1 MGAGSWVISVPEIP
15 APGGGGRRAGP
26 WPPGRGGPAAGR
38 DAPGGSPPRPGE
50 GLRRAGGVPRDT
62 GNGRPGP
69 ARAGTP
75 RDLVAVMTGF
85 ARTLRA
91 AGVPADH
98 ERTQSLLRALS
109 HLDATR
115 AHDVYWAGRLTL
127 CASADDLP
135 RYDRVFRAYFG
146 GRRASRGRPAGLVVL
161 RHTASLSGAPGVD
174 GDERPARVA
183 SASAAET
190 LRTRDVAAMTEAEL
204 AEVRRLLAL
213 MRAGRE
219 RRRSRRLGPSRR
231 GRLDGGA
238 TIRETLRRGG
248 ETARLRY
255 RAHRTRP
262 RRVVLL
268 VDVSGSM
275 SPYADT
281 LLRLG
286 HALLRAEPRATEVFS
301 VGTRLTRLTAEL
313 RHRDPCAAMDA
324 VSAAIPDWSG
334 GTRLGEE
341 LRRFLALNDAR
352 GATVV
357 IASDGWER
365 GDVSLLGAQMARLS
379 RMAHR
384 VIWANPHKGREGYRP
399 LTAGIRA
406 ALPYVD
412 DFVAGHSLAAFEE
425 LARLLGGTHA

>member
-1 MGAGSWVISVPEIP
+1 MADIRPPGEIPPPPGAGT
-15 APGGGGRRAGP
+15 A
-26 WPPGRGGPAAGR
+26 
-38 DAPGGSPPRPGE
+38 
-50 GLRRAGGVPRDT
+50 
-62 GNGRPGP
+62 
-69 ARAGTP
+69 

-109 HLDATR
+109 HLDAAR
-115 AHDVYWAGRLTL
+115 PRDVYWAGRFTL

-135 RYDRVFRAYFG
+135 RYDRVFHAYFG
-146 GRRASRGRPAGLVVL
+146 GLRAGRPRRAAITVV
-161 RHTASLSGAPGVD
+161 RYTAVPSGAPGGEG
-174 GDERPARVA
+174 GDRPVRAA
-183 SASAAET
+183 GASAAEV
-190 LRTRDVAAMTEAEL
+190 LRHRDVAKMTGAEL

-213 MRAGRE
+213 LEVGRE
-219 RRRSRRLGPSRR
+219 RRRSRRFGPSHR

-255 RAHRTRP
+255 RTHRTRP

-275 SPYADT
+275 TPYADT

-286 HALLRAEPRATEVFS
+286 HALVRSEPRATEVFS
-301 VGTRLTRLTAEL
+301 AGTRLTRLTAEL
-313 RHRDPCAAMDA
+313 RHRDPSTAMDA
-324 VSAAIPDWSG
+324 ASRAIPDWSG

-341 LRRFLALNDAR
+341 IGRLLETNDAE
-352 GATVV
+352 GAVVV

-365 GDVSLLGAQMARLS
+365 GDVSLLGARMARLS
-379 RMAHR
+379 RTAHR
-384 VIWANPHKGREGYRP
+384 VIWVNPHKGQEGYQP
-399 LTAGIRA
+399 LTAGMRA

-412 DFVAGHSLAAFEE
+412 DFVAGHSLAAFAD
-425 LARLLGGTHA
+425 LAGLLGGAHA

>member
-1 MGAGSWVISVPEIP
+1 MSHMVIHVADIRPPRETPPPPGAGT
-15 APGGGGRRAGP
+15 A
-26 WPPGRGGPAAGR
+26 
-38 DAPGGSPPRPGE
+38 
-50 GLRRAGGVPRDT
+50 
-62 GNGRPGP
+62 
-69 ARAGTP
+69 

-98 ERTQSLLRALS
+98 ERTQGLLRALS
-109 HLDATR
+109 HLDAAR
-115 AHDVYWAGRLTL
+115 PRDVYWAGRFTL

-135 RYDRVFRAYFG
+135 RYDRVFQAYFG
-146 GRRASRGRPAGLVVL
+146 GLRAGRTRQAAVTVV
-161 RHTASLSGAPGVD
+161 RYTAVPSGAPGGEG
-174 GDERPARVA
+174 GDRPVRAAGA
-183 SASAAET
+183 SATEV
-190 LRTRDVAAMTEAEL
+190 LRHRDVAKMTGAEL

-213 MRAGRE
+213 LRVGRE
-219 RRRSRRLGPSRR
+219 RRRSRRFGPSHR

-255 RAHRTRP
+255 RTHRTRP

-275 SPYADT
+275 TPYADT

-286 HALLRAEPRATEVFS
+286 HALVRSEPRATEVFS
-301 VGTRLTRLTAEL
+301 AGTRLTRLTAEL
-313 RHRDPCAAMDA
+313 RHRDPSTAMDA
-324 VSAAIPDWSG
+324 ASRAIPDWSG

-341 LRRFLALNDAR
+341 IGRLLETNDAG
-352 GATVV
+352 GAVVV

-379 RMAHR
+379 RTAHR
-384 VIWANPHKGREGYRP
+384 VIWVNPHKGQEGYQP
-399 LTAGIRA
+399 LTAGMRA

-412 DFVAGHSLAAFEE
+412 DFVAGHSLAAFAD
-425 LARLLGGTHA
+425 LAGLLGGAHA